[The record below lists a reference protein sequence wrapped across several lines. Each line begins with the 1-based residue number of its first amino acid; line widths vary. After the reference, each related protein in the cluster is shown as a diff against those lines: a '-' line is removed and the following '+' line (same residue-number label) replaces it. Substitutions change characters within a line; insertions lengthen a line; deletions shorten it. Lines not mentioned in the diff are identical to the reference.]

1 MSENSSSQKIKNQNN
16 SGLLYRIE
24 DRPNLQLSIL
34 LGFQHIVAAFGG
46 IVAVPLVVGPAI
58 GLDIQTTALMVSA
71 AIFVAGVAT
80 VIQARGISKVG
91 SKLPCIMGTDFTF
104 VGPSIVVDSSMGLA
118 GIFGATILGSFIE
131 MILSRFIK
139 PLMKFFPPVVTGT
152 VVTLIGLTLIP
163 VSMDWCAGGV
173 GSSTYG
179 NITNICIA
187 LMVMII
193 VITFNIYGKGILSS
207 ASILIGMF
215 IGYIVCILLGIVDF
229 TPIKDAS
236 WIGLPGIPLVLE
248 HGIKFSLSG
257 VAPFV
262 IAYLVTTIETV
273 GCLIAIGEA
282 SEKEASSE
290 EISGGVLADG
300 IGSFIAGFFG
310 AGPNT
315 SFSQNV
321 GLIPITK
328 VASRH
333 VVIVSGIIM
342 MILGVFPKLGALV
355 ASIPNPV
362 LGGAGVVMFG
372 VVAAS
377 GIKTLSRVNM
387 SNRNLIIIS
396 ISLALGLGI
405 TTRPDLLS
413 NLPDSL
419 KMLFGSGI
427 STGTIFALILNL
439 LLKDK
444 NNTM

>member
-1 MSENSSSQKIKNQNN
+1 MSENSSSQKIKNKNN
-16 SGLLYRIE
+16 SGLLYKI
-24 DRPNLQLSIL
+24 DDKPNLQLSIL

-58 GLDIQTTALMVSA
+58 GLDVQTTALMVSA
-71 AIFVAGVAT
+71 AIFVAGIAT
-80 VIQARGISKVG
+80 VIQAHGVCKVG

-104 VGPSIVVDSSMGLA
+104 VGPSIAVGSSMGLA
-118 GIFGATILGSFIE
+118 GILGATILGSFIE

-173 GSSTYG
+173 GSSDYG
-179 NITNICIA
+179 NIINICIA
-187 LMVMII
+187 LIVMII
-193 VITFNIYGKGILSS
+193 VIGFNIYGKGILSS

-215 IGYIVCILLGIVDF
+215 VGYLICIPVGLVDF
-229 TPIKDAS
+229 TPIKEAT
-236 WIGLPGIPLVLE
+236 WVGIPGIPLVLE
-248 HGIKFSLSG
+248 HGIKFSLAG
-257 VAPFV
+257 VAPFIV
-262 IAYLVTTIETV
+262 AYLVTTIETV

-282 SEKEASSE
+282 SERETSRD
-290 EISGGVLADG
+290 EISKGVLADG
-300 IGSFIAGFFG
+300 VGSFIAGFFG

-333 VVIVSGIIM
+333 VVVMSGIIM
-342 MILGVFPKLGALV
+342 MLLGVFPKLGALV
-355 ASIPNPV
+355 ASIPSPV
-362 LGGAGVVMFG
+362 LGGAGIVMFG

-405 TTRPDLLS
+405 TTRPDLLV
-413 NLPDSL
+413 NLPNSL

-439 LLKDK
+439 VLKDTDK
-444 NNTM
+444 